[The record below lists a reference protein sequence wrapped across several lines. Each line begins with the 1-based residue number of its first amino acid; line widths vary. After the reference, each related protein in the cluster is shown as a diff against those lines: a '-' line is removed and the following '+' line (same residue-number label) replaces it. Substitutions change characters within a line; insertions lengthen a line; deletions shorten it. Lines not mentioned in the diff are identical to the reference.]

1 MNLKKGQWDHEL
13 CALFG
18 VQPEMLPEIVPTTG
32 DFGRVTSNGR
42 EIPVT
47 ASVVDQ
53 QDSLYGHGCR
63 RRWDAK
69 ITFGTGAFALAV
81 SGESPVRAPELG
93 LLPTVA
99 WQKAGQAPQY
109 ALDGGVYNAG
119 SAVDWARSLGL
130 FDDYAAIN

>member
-1 MNLKKGQWDHEL
+1 
-13 CALFG
+13 
-18 VQPEMLPEIVPTTG
+18 
-32 DFGRVTSNGR
+32 
-42 EIPVT
+42 T

-53 QDSLYGHGCR
+53 QASLYGHGCR
-63 RRWDAK
+63 RRGDAK

-130 FDDYAAIN
+130 FDDYAAINAFDGASAAARDLVFVPALSGLACPHWDRRAGGMWIGLTLDTGRED